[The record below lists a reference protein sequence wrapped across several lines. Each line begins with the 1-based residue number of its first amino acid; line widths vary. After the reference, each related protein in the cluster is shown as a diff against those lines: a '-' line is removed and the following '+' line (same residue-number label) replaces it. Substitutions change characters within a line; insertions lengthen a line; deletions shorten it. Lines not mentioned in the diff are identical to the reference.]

1 MGERCRYRASWG
13 ESALSCTCHL
23 KVSLFSKA
31 VPALPTHQKSRN
43 LHSCAWPLA
52 CCTVHSTREARAT
65 ARGAPATCIC
75 DLWPPL
81 SCSSR
86 QERRAGRLRR
96 GRSSPSPPARRQHPH
111 GAFSCHPHGVPLQII
126 LASPPPTPQGG
137 ARGGQP
143 CPLLL
148 RCHAAVQGAG
158 CGRRC
163 PSPHGPVQRAVACL
177 LSVISGCCRAV
188 ASAASARA
196 RAAAPSACVCV
207 RTARD
212 RERQTQKY
220 PWYMHN

>member
-1 MGERCRYRASWG
+1 VYCACLAGPLTALESAPPSSPIAHPRLTVMGERCRYRASWG

-23 KVSLFSKA
+23 KVSLFSNA

-111 GAFSCHPHGVPLQII
+111 GAFLYHPRGVADRCQ
-126 LASPPPTPQGG
+126 
-137 ARGGQP
+137 
-143 CPLLL
+143 LL
-148 RCHAAVQGAG
+148 RLRASLKRGA
-158 CGRRC
+158 
-163 PSPHGPVQRAVACL
+163 SCL
-177 LSVISGCCRAV
+177 
-188 ASAASARA
+188 
-196 RAAAPSACVCV
+196 
-207 RTARD
+207 
-212 RERQTQKY
+212 
-220 PWYMHN
+220 